1 MIGVLLHA
9 IDVCNGHGR
18 LIEPPSRSSAFRYGF
33 QTPPNYNDHELYC
46 GGFARQQRNGG
57 KCGECGDPWDVPQP
71 RPNEHGGKYGQG
83 VIVRKY
89 NPGSDMTIRVELTA
103 SHMGYFEFR
112 LCPNLAA
119 KQDCLDK
126 HLLELL
132 GGTPSLPQPGDLNTR
147 FYPRNG
153 SRIYDIKARLP
164 EGLECGNCV
173 LQWRYIAGNNWGMC
187 DNGTG
192 AVGCGPQEE
201 FRACSDISIGEH
213 IAAPPLRPIRPG
225 TKPTKAK
232 GAKITDATKTTTP
245 SDVET
250 FEEPVY
256 DSSSRYL
263 GAIVIILSAL
273 LVVLCLL
280 FAIYLYHYHG
290 SRVKQFMHW
299 NQHHQKS
306 PNAPGSMAGSKPVS
320 IVSPTYPPPAFDAP
334 VPPPR
339 QKRLSQTLSEVTS
352 FEPSLISSYT
362 R

>member
-1 MIGVLLHA
+1 M
-9 IDVCNGHGR
+9 
-18 LIEPPSRSSAFRYGF
+18 
-33 QTPPNYNDHELYC
+33 
-46 GGFARQQRNGG
+46 
-57 KCGECGDPWDVPQP
+57 
-71 RPNEHGGKYGQG
+71 
-83 VIVRKY
+83 
-89 NPGSDMTIRVELTA
+89 
-103 SHMGYFEFR
+103 
-112 LCPNLAA
+112 AA

-132 GGTPSLPQPGDLNTR
+132 GGTPSIPQPGDLNTR

-164 EGLECGNCV
+164 EGTFQFNWPMIRNKFEIINFFSGLECGNCV
-173 LQWRYIAGNNWGMC
+173 IQWRYIAGNNWGMC

-201 FRACSDISIGEH
+201 FRACSDISIGKIRWNLKFIPKLTMNVCFSLSLGEH
-213 IAAPPLRPIRPG
+213 AAAPPLRPIRPG

-232 GAKITDATKTTTP
+232 GAKITDATKTTPP